1 VRHRAHLPF
10 CTLLPPAALP
20 CRTTKQR
27 MRICCMLARSKR
39 CARVSRGYMQAAN
52 VTARLPPL
60 TSCAPPCVCF
70 FLPLPFS
77 PRRRLAVRGGRRE
90 APRRG
95 DPHGPLRMHQHKARL
110 TQFNGLPPVSRLFGV
125 RGMQRARASRLPG
138 LRAATARKG
147 GPRPQLALAGGCR
160 GLGSQWARP

>member
-1 VRHRAHLPF
+1 
-10 CTLLPPAALP
+10 
-20 CRTTKQR
+20 

-77 PRRRLAVRGGRRE
+77 RRRRLAVRGGRRGY
-90 APRRG
+90 AVPV
-95 DPHGPLRMHQHKARL
+95 ARL
-110 TQFNGLPPVSRLFGV
+110 GIYRALPP
-125 RGMQRARASRLPG
+125 PH
-138 LRAATARKG
+138 RAAIARWRSWC
-147 GPRPQLALAGGCR
+147 PREQCILCATFFSLLTPAAQAGGNR
-160 GLGSQWARP
+160 AEAVAR